1 MIPQLTDKLG
11 FIGVKKIDAN
21 AQKKIEEIIESA
33 VGTQLKTPSAKDMKD
48 IFELKTGNDYG
59 TVPLIQIDKIN
70 PVVRKVIFHF
80 YNTYDFFKY
89 MVNYTKYRI
98 KIEFTRDSFQ
108 MLTPGLIGNE
118 YREELLKELGMKSDE
133 QVSKAVTNIERG
145 INLIC
150 GTGKNGKESV
160 NLQANGTISDIIHF
174 NIFKLLQIMM
184 MEENT
189 YQQNFNQL
197 KSVDKR

>member
-1 MIPQLTDKLG
+1 
-11 FIGVKKIDAN
+11 
-21 AQKKIEEIIESA
+21 
-33 VGTQLKTPSAKDMKD
+33 
-48 IFELKTGNDYG
+48 
-59 TVPLIQIDKIN
+59 
-70 PVVRKVIFHF
+70 
-80 YNTYDFFKY
+80 
-89 MVNYTKYRI
+89 
-98 KIEFTRDSFQ
+98 

-184 MEENT
+184 MEANT